1 MPVLISASAANESN
15 RNSILKKIP
24 FAHGTARADHR
35 LFSVCANPR
44 CNAGWLKVWRSRAT
58 PVFEGG
64 WCCSPECTSAQ
75 VAWALRREIEM
86 LGRTEESRGHRIPLG
101 LLMLER
107 GWITAEQLRTSLA
120 AQKSAGAGRIGEWLK
135 ARCNVSEQMVTR
147 ALALQWRCPVLP
159 MEGHNPESTAAFLP
173 RLFVDAFGALPIRSA
188 AGKLL
193 YVGFEER
200 LDPVLALAA
209 ERMTGLQ
216 VINGLVPDS
225 VFGPAHRR
233 MLQAKFPRVE
243 LIEAVSEQVLSR
255 ELATRI
261 EKARPIECRLA
272 RVHDF
277 FWVRMWKRVQYGPL
291 PETDAVEDLIC
302 TLQSR
307 L

>member
-1 MPVLISASAANESN
+1 MPVLTPASADNGPN
-15 RNSILKKIP
+15 RNSILKRIP
-24 FAHGTARADHR
+24 FTHEAGRADYG
-35 LFSVCANPR
+35 LFSVCANPS
-44 CNAGWLKVWRSRAT
+44 CNAGWLKVWRSRTT

-75 VAWALRREIEM
+75 VAWAVRREIEM

-107 GWITAEQLRTSLA
+107 GWITAAQLRTALA
-120 AQKSAGAGRIGEWLK
+120 AQRSAGAGRIGEWLK
-135 ARCNVSEQMVTR
+135 SRCGVSEQMVAR

-159 MEGHNPESTAAFLP
+159 IEGHNPESTAAFLP

-193 YVGFEER
+193 YIGFEER
-200 LDPVLALAA
+200 LDPVLALAV

-216 VINGLVPDS
+216 VISGLVPDS
-225 VFGPAHRR
+225 AFGPAHAR
-233 MLQAKFPRVE
+233 MLQARFPRVE
-243 LIEAVSEQVLSR
+243 LIEAISEQVLAR
-255 ELATRI
+255 ELARRV

-277 FWVRMWKRVQYGPL
+277 FWVRVWKRAQRGPL
-291 PETDAVEDLIC
+291 PEADAVEDLIC

>member
-1 MPVLISASAANESN
+1 MPVLTSAIAANQSS
-15 RNSILKKIP
+15 RNLILKRIP
-24 FAHGTARADHR
+24 FTGETSRADHG
-35 LFSVCANPR
+35 LFSACANPH

-64 WCCSPECTSAQ
+64 WCCSPKCTLAQ
-75 VAWALRREIEM
+75 VEWALRREIEM

-107 GWITAEQLRTSLA
+107 GWITAAQLRIALT
-120 AQKSAGAGRIGEWLK
+120 AQRSAGAGRIGEWLK
-135 ARCNVSEQMVTR
+135 NRCGVSEQMVTR

-159 MEGHNPESTAAFLP
+159 MEGHNPESISAFLP
-173 RLFVDAFGALPIRSA
+173 RLLVDAFGALPIRSA

-193 YVGFEER
+193 YIGFEER
-200 LDPVLALAA
+200 LDPVLALAV

-225 VFGPAHRR
+225 IFGPAHAR
-233 MLQAKFPRVE
+233 MLQARFPRLE
-243 LIEAVSEQVLSR
+243 LIEAISEQVLAR
-255 ELATRI
+255 ELARRV

-277 FWVRMWKRVQYGPL
+277 FWVRIWKRAQRGPL
-291 PETDAVEDLIC
+291 PEADAVEDLIC

>member
-1 MPVLISASAANESN
+1 MPLLTSGSAANESS
-15 RNSILKKIP
+15 RNSLLKKVP
-24 FAHGTARADHR
+24 FARETARADHG

-44 CNAGWLKVWRSRAT
+44 CNAGWLKVWRSRTT

-64 WCCSPECTSAQ
+64 WCCSPECTLAQ
-75 VAWALRREIEM
+75 VAWALRREIDL
-86 LGRTEESRGHRIPLG
+86 LGHAEECRGHRIPLG

-107 GWITAEQLRTSLA
+107 GWLTAAQLRTALA
-120 AQKSAGAGRIGEWLK
+120 AQRSAGTGRIGEWLK
-135 ARCNVSEQMVTR
+135 SKCGVSEQMVTR
-147 ALALQWRCPVLP
+147 ALALQWRCPVLS
-159 MEGHNPESTAAFLP
+159 MEGHNPESNSAFLP

-200 LDPVLALAA
+200 LDPVLALAV
-209 ERMTGLQ
+209 ERMTNLQ
-216 VINGLVPDS
+216 VISGLVPDS
-225 VFGPAHRR
+225 AFYPTHAR
-233 MLQAKFPRVE
+233 MLKAKFPRVE
-243 LIEAVSEQVLSR
+243 LIEAISEQVLAR
-255 ELATRI
+255 ELARRI

-277 FWVRMWKRVQYGPL
+277 FWVRMWKRAQRSLL
-291 PETDAVEDLIC
+291 PEPDEVEDLIC

>member
-1 MPVLISASAANESN
+1 MPVLTSASAADKSS
-15 RNSILKKIP
+15 RNSILKRIP
-24 FAHGTARADHR
+24 FAGEAGRADYG

-44 CNAGWLKVWRSRAT
+44 CNAGWLNVWRSRTA
-58 PVFEGG
+58 PVFESG
-64 WCCSPECTSAQ
+64 WCCSPQCTLAQ

-107 GWITAEQLRTSLA
+107 GWITAAQLRTALA
-120 AQKSAGAGRIGEWLK
+120 AQRLAGTGRIGEWLK
-135 ARCNVSEQMVTR
+135 DRCNVSEQMVTR

-159 MEGHNPESTAAFLP
+159 MEGHHPEDTSAFLP

-200 LDPVLALAA
+200 LDPVLALAVQ
-209 ERMTGLQ
+209 RMTGLQ

-225 VFGPAHRR
+225 VFGPAHAR
-233 MLQAKFPRVE
+233 MLKAKYPRVE
-243 LIEAVSEQVLSR
+243 LIEAISEQVLAR
-255 ELATRI
+255 ELARRI

-277 FWVRMWKRVQYGPL
+277 FWVRMWKRAQRGPL
-291 PETDAVEDLIC
+291 PEADAVEDLIC
-302 TLQSR
+302 TLQSS